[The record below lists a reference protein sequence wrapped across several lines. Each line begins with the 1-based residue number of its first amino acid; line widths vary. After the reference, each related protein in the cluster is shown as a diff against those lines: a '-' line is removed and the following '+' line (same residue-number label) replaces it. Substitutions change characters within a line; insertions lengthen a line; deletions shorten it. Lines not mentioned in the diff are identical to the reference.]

1 MVRSLNAIIWEL
13 IELYRQNYKVTDSI
27 DERLFLAWIQST
39 RAKLIK
45 QRLDESMR
53 LPDEHWVQDLGYVEM
68 EKVDSSVY
76 SSIASEKYILRSVK
90 AIPWTIHYKG
100 DPGGFTRIGPADK
113 LGINYRLV
121 SYERALV
128 SGNGKFNTDQVYAYL
143 DGDKLCL
150 ISKSNIH
157 KQLKYI
163 NVKGIFQNPIDA
175 YEFRYNAGSYNWDY
189 EYPISDALMNDLKN
203 IIVKENFNFIMV
215 PIDDKKPDSVDNITR
230 PTPDETS
237 DNINLNKR

>member
-1 MVRSLNAIIWEL
+1 MVRSFNSIIWEL
-13 IELYRQNYKVTDSI
+13 IELYRQNYKVTDSV
-27 DERLFLAWIQST
+27 DERLFAAWVQST

-45 QRLDESMR
+45 QRLDENMR

-68 EKVDSSVY
+68 ERVDSSVY
-76 SSIASEKYILRSVK
+76 TGIPSEKYMLRSVND
-90 AIPWTIHYKG
+90 IPWTIHYKG
-100 DPGGFTRIGPADK
+100 DPGGFTRIGPADR
-113 LGINYRLV
+113 LSINFRLV
-121 SYERALV
+121 SYERALT
-128 SGNGKFNTDQVYAYL
+128 SGNGKFNKDRVYAFL
-143 DGDKLCL
+143 DGQKLCL
-150 ISKSNIH
+150 ISGSNIH

-175 YEFRYNAGSYNWDY
+175 YEFKNNVGSYSWDY
-189 EYPISDALMNDLKN
+189 EYPISDNLMNDLKS

-237 DNINLNKR
+237 NDINLNKR

>member
-1 MVRSLNAIIWEL
+1 MVRSLNQIIWEL

-76 SSIASEKYILRSVK
+76 SGIASEKYILRSVK
-90 AIPWTIHYKG
+90 SIPWTIHYKG

-128 SGNGKFNTDQVYAYL
+128 SGNGKFNTDQVYAYI

-175 YEFRYNAGSYNWDY
+175 YEFKNGANSYSWDY

>member
-1 MVRSLNAIIWEL
+1 MVRSLNQIIWEL

-76 SSIASEKYILRSVK
+76 SGIASEKYILRSVK
-90 AIPWTIHYKG
+90 SIPWTIHYKG

-113 LGINYRLV
+113 LGIDYRLV

-128 SGNGKFNTDQVYAYL
+128 SGNGKFNTDQVYAYI

-175 YEFRYNAGSYNWDY
+175 YEFKNGANTYNWDY

>member
-53 LPDEHWVQDLGYVEM
+53 LPDEHWVQDLGHVEM

-76 SSIASEKYILRSVK
+76 SGITSEKYILRSVK
-90 AIPWTIHYKG
+90 SIPWTIHYKG

-175 YEFRYNAGSYNWDY
+175 YEFKNGTNSYNWDY

-215 PIDDKKPDSVDNITR
+215 PIDDKKPDSVDNVTR

-237 DNINLNKR
+237 ADIKLK

>member
-1 MVRSLNAIIWEL
+1 MVRSLNQIVWEL

-45 QRLDESMR
+45 QRLDENMR

-76 SSIASEKYILRSVK
+76 TGIPSEKYILRSVK
-90 AIPWTIHYKG
+90 SIPWTIHYKG

-175 YEFRYNAGSYNWDY
+175 YEFKNGVGTYNWDY
-189 EYPISDALMNDLKN
+189 EYPISDSLMNDLKN

-215 PIDDKKPDSVDNITR
+215 PIDDKKPDSVDNVTR
-230 PTPDETS
+230 PAPEETA
-237 DNINLNKR
+237 DNIKLK

>member
-1 MVRSLNAIIWEL
+1 MVRSLNQIIWEL

-76 SSIASEKYILRSVK
+76 TDIPSEKYILRSVK
-90 AIPWTIHYKG
+90 TIPWTIHYKG

-113 LGINYRLV
+113 LGVDYRLV
-121 SYERALV
+121 SYARALV
-128 SGNGKFNTDQVYAYL
+128 SGNGKFNTDQVYAYI

-163 NVKGIFQNPIDA
+163 NIKGIFQNPIDA
-175 YEFRYNAGSYNWDY
+175 YEFKNGANTYNWDY

-215 PIDDKKPDSVDNITR
+215 PIDDKKPDSVDNVTR

>member
-1 MVRSLNAIIWEL
+1 MVRSLNQIVWEL

-45 QRLDESMR
+45 QRLDENMR

-76 SSIASEKYILRSVK
+76 TSIPSEKYILRSVK
-90 AIPWTIHYKG
+90 SIPWTIHYKG

-175 YEFRYNAGSYNWDY
+175 YEFKNGAGTYSWDY

-215 PIDDKKPDSVDNITR
+215 PIDDKKPDSVDNVTR
-230 PTPDETS
+230 PTPNETS
-237 DNINLNKR
+237 ENIKLK

>member
-1 MVRSLNAIIWEL
+1 
-13 IELYRQNYKVTDSI
+13 
-27 DERLFLAWIQST
+27 
-39 RAKLIK
+39 
-45 QRLDESMR
+45 MR

-76 SSIASEKYILRSVK
+76 SGIASEKYILRSVK
-90 AIPWTIHYKG
+90 SIPWTIHYKG

-128 SGNGKFNTDQVYAYL
+128 SGNGKFNTDQVYAYI

-175 YEFRYNAGSYNWDY
+175 YEFKNGANSYSWDY

>member
-1 MVRSLNAIIWEL
+1 MVRSLNQIVWEL

-45 QRLDESMR
+45 QRLDENMR

-76 SSIASEKYILRSVK
+76 TSIPSEKYILRSVK
-90 AIPWTIHYKG
+90 SIPWTIHYKG

-157 KQLKYI
+157 KQSKYI

-175 YEFRYNAGSYNWDY
+175 YEFKNGAGTYNWDY
-189 EYPISDALMNDLKN
+189 EYPINDSLMNDLKN

-215 PIDDKKPDSVDNITR
+215 PIDDKKPDSVDNVTR
-230 PTPDETS
+230 PAPDETA
-237 DNINLNKR
+237 DNIKLK